1 MTTRDDPQDQD
12 EREAL
17 RARVGDADEVER
29 AACALIAGDIGPIA
43 EPLVE
48 AGFGIPTIEIDPP
61 EDALDLAPLVTLH
74 RYWRARCG
82 PGGALPPASAIDLAE
97 LRETSENIGH
107 LRTDGTGHDFVYAAY
122 VPAVAQYAG
131 RDWTGWS
138 IGAIA
143 LKFANAHGILYRA
156 LHVACAR
163 TRKPIACRHEAP
175 GWLGATS
182 WRRLA
187 VPFADETGAVTD
199 FLAANMPIAFR
210 RRTPEDAAEQLNRV
224 GSRPVAD

>member
-156 LHVACAR
+156 LHVACAHAKADR
-163 TRKPIACRHEAP
+163 LPARGAGLAWRDVLASFGCAVRGRDGRRYGFLGGERADRVPPAHARRCGRATQPRGIASCH
-175 GWLGATS
+175 
-182 WRRLA
+182 
-187 VPFADETGAVTD
+187 
-199 FLAANMPIAFR
+199 
-210 RRTPEDAAEQLNRV
+210 
-224 GSRPVAD
+224 

>member
-1 MTTRDDPQDQD
+1 MTMRGDPPDRD
-12 EREAL
+12 ERDAL
-17 RARVGDADEVER
+17 RARVDDADKVER

-43 EPLVE
+43 EPLVD
-48 AGFGIPTIEIDPP
+48 AGFAIPTIEIDPP
-61 EDALDLAPLVTLH
+61 ERALDLAPLIALH

-97 LRETSENIGH
+97 LQEISKHIGH
-107 LRTDGTGHDFVYAAY
+107 LRTDDTGCDFVYAAY
-122 VPAVAQYAG
+122 VPAVAHYAG

-138 IGAIA
+138 IGAVS

-163 TRKPIACRHEAP
+163 LRKPVACWHDAP

-187 VPFADETGAVTD
+187 VPFASETGAVTD
-199 FLAANMPIAFR
+199 FLAANVPIAFR
-210 RRTPEDAAEQLNRV
+210 RRTPEDAAEQRDRLES
-224 GSRPVAD
+224 GPDGD